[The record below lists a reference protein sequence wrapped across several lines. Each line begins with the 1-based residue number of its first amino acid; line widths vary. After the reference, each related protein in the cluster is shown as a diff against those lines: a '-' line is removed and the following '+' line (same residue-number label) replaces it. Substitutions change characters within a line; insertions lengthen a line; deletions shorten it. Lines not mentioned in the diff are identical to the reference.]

1 MLLLPFALVFE
12 AALATSLV
20 APLTLDLVVQG
31 RATAERG
38 GTVIIRG
45 AVQCSVE
52 TVVTL
57 EGEVIE
63 QLGRAGVAV
72 GTFATEVQ
80 CGITPTSWTVIVTS
94 DSDVAFRPGFASA
107 DVRAVGFD
115 PDTGVFTGVQ
125 SFVFLNLTR
134 SAR

>member
-1 MLLLPFALVFE
+1 MLLLPLALVLE
-12 AALATSLV
+12 AALATSLL

-45 AVQCSVE
+45 TVQCSVE

-57 EGEVIE
+57 KGEVIE
-63 QLGRAGVAV
+63 QLGRAGAAV
-72 GTFATEVQ
+72 GTFATEVM
-80 CGITPTSWTVIVTS
+80 CSTTPTPWTVIVTS
-94 DSDVAFRPGFASA
+94 ESDVAFRPGFASA
-107 DVRAVGFD
+107 DVSAVGFD
-115 PDTGVFTGVQ
+115 PDSGVFTGVQ
-125 SFVFLNLTR
+125 SLVFLHLTR